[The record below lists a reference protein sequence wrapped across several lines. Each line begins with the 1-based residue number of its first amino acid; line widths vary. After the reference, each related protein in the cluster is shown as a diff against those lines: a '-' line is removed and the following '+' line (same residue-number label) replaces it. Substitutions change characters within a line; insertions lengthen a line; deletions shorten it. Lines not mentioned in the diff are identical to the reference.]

1 MRATGLMRFVTFGGV
16 GFGIGGATAGLGAFY
31 LGPGG
36 FLVGPLLGGALGGAS
51 LGLALRDFRQVLIL
65 AVLGALGLPV
75 GVMAGLTL
83 GSFFNYYPFAIA
95 AIVGA
100 VVGGSLGVAFKDW
113 RMVVSLAVVGAV
125 GFGIG
130 YVAGA
135 VRYSIPIIR
144 QVGGAGE
151 TEFIAI
157 SGIIG
162 GASLGAALAYL
173 ESRRRASERRPRVR

>member
-1 MRATGLMRFVTFGGV
+1 M
-16 GFGIGGATAGLGAFY
+16 
-31 LGPGG
+31 
-36 FLVGPLLGGALGGAS
+36 
-51 LGLALRDFRQVLIL
+51 GLALRDFRQVLIL

-75 GVMAGLTL
+75 GVIAGLTL
-83 GSFFNYYPFAIA
+83 GSLFNYYPAAIA

-113 RMVVSLAVVGAV
+113 RTILGLAVVGAV

-130 YVAGA
+130 YFAAA

-162 GASLGAALAYL
+162 GASLGAALGYL
-173 ESRRRASERRPRVR
+173 ESRRLASERRPRVR